1 MSIIHTSA
9 IQCGPVFL
17 KAAVAWISGD
27 LTNTQVF
34 CLQCLEGLRY
44 NPTFPHLAAC
54 LYFLAFCAKSDNRT
68 EYADDVIDCLQ
79 NKCNSK
85 ALRFNLPWSLL
96 ESFNGTSKSF
106 FELANND
113 DAATLCNGDINGD
126 SEVDGGGDGEYFI
139 APPAW
144 YHHSCNHLTPEN
156 YESLSL
162 FCLEMGLR
170 ELGVAF
176 AVRAH
181 QESKRRESPDL
192 YVNDGDAYSA
202 AATLSSSYLRI
213 PSLSLPLLR
222 HLDLPLPL
230 RPDEEGL
237 LTDDLEVVFPPVA
250 MNQPPHKHQSE
261 ESVVRRRARGSI
273 LKSPSCGNDFDRFV
287 YSDATGDDGSVPLVY
302 HDSPRVEK
310 RVRFSLSASHPPPDI
325 EAEFGGRSNSQRL
338 QDMARRRG
346 YLYPTDDVV
355 SAGDDNDDSD
365 DSGSGAFDRLVGV
378 FWPDGGGS
386 STQRRLRWRGRQ
398 SYHHHLGRCLLDV
411 SAFLTCLLALLIF
424 SLLFLSLVVCIPL
437 AWFTT
442 STGDGSVLTGIC
454 IRLLNTFG
462 LHALLLVLKF
472 GFALKTE
479 HRVDGRWTNPPMV
492 ASQQHGQPVESV
504 STAEGWK
511 RSHLSCIY
519 AAVSC
524 MDPPSL
530 QPRCKG
536 KFVGSLTNDFVHY
549 QHAAPHSHSPPL
561 LSEVTM
567 SGVDRAICA
576 CFFNW
581 GTSVAVLTVTAK
593 PSICCGLVF
602 MHVGVESCRGLSR
615 TTSRRTS
622 LFVDV
627 CLQDRWGAGGEI
639 CGCSFLSCLEF
650 LIDLDHSVHT
660 RLFAFQLY
668 AILANHEV
676 VTNNAMAPVKEK
688 GKG

>member
-1 MSIIHTSA
+1 MSIIQSSA

-17 KAAVAWISGD
+17 RAAVAWVSGD
-27 LTNTQVF
+27 LTNTQIF

-79 NKCNSK
+79 NKCNTK

-96 ESFNGTSKSF
+96 ESFNGTSKSKSSVVIFRGRDSSTNLLFLILPSITMTGF
-106 FELANND
+106 FELANSDSVN
-113 DAATLCNGDINGD
+113 AMCNGDVNGD

-156 YESLSL
+156 YESLAL

-192 YVNDGDAYSA
+192 CVNDGDANSTV
-202 AATLSSSYLRI
+202 ATPSSSYLRI

-237 LTDDLEVVFPPVA
+237 LTDDLEVVFPSVA
-250 MNQPPHKHQSE
+250 ISQPPQKHQPE
-261 ESVVRRRARGSI
+261 ESAVRRRVRGSI
-273 LKSPSCGNDFDRFV
+273 LKSPSCSNDCDRLV
-287 YSDATGDDGSVPLVY
+287 HSDATGDDCSVY
-302 HDSPRVEK
+302 YDSPRVEK

-355 SAGDDNDDSD
+355 SAGDGNDDSD

-386 STQRRLRWRGRQ
+386 SSQRRLRWRGRRR
-398 SYHHHLGRCLLDV
+398 YHHHHLGRCLLDA
-411 SAFLTCLLALLIF
+411 SAFLTCLLALLVF

-442 STGDGSVLTGIC
+442 STGDGSVLTGTC
-454 IRLLNTFG
+454 IRLLNAFG
-462 LHALLLVLKF
+462 LHALL
-472 GFALKTE
+472 A
-479 HRVDGRWTNPPMV
+479 R
-492 ASQQHGQPVESV
+492 
-504 STAEGWK
+504 
-511 RSHLSCIY
+511 
-519 AAVSC
+519 
-524 MDPPSL
+524 
-530 QPRCKG
+530 
-536 KFVGSLTNDFVHY
+536 
-549 QHAAPHSHSPPL
+549 
-561 LSEVTM
+561 
-567 SGVDRAICA
+567 
-576 CFFNW
+576 
-581 GTSVAVLTVTAK
+581 
-593 PSICCGLVF
+593 
-602 MHVGVESCRGLSR
+602 
-615 TTSRRTS
+615 
-622 LFVDV
+622 
-627 CLQDRWGAGGEI
+627 
-639 CGCSFLSCLEF
+639 
-650 LIDLDHSVHT
+650 
-660 RLFAFQLY
+660 
-668 AILANHEV
+668 
-676 VTNNAMAPVKEK
+676 
-688 GKG
+688 